1 MDVKLALGYL
11 SCVFAG
17 VATYYEWKTGFQKAK
32 PVTLICVVSYFVLNT
47 LAWLYASF
55 VEKQDIF
62 VGTKNVSG
70 LSRWNVTFR
79 MQFIWTPLFARREQD
94 LKYQHEIDDFRT
106 NIRWRSNTRIARA
119 ANAENTHWKA
129 VLASGSMRME
139 CLFRLL

>member
-17 VATYYEWKTGFQKAK
+17 IATYYEWKTGFQKAK

-70 LSRWNVTFR
+70 LST
-79 MQFIWTPLFARREQD
+79 
-94 LKYQHEIDDFRT
+94 
-106 NIRWRSNTRIARA
+106 
-119 ANAENTHWKA
+119 
-129 VLASGSMRME
+129 
-139 CLFRLL
+139 